1 MLQMINK
8 QQGFTLLEVLLAV
21 SITAM
26 IGIGA
31 SQLLSSTVSTKNATD
46 VRAQQLR
53 SIQRMDFWLKR
64 DLWQIAGRKTKD
76 NYGNPTDIVTTAN
89 DYDIEFTHSGLAA
102 LPFGEI
108 KRSNLQRV
116 AYAVRSHES
125 DYCKDAIKPQD
136 ETEQGQCFVRIFWPA
151 LDLAP
156 NSEPI
161 VQVVL
166 DEIVEVRF
174 YFRGQLIDL
183 QNPINSVIIQDWQ
196 EEWPSPYLTSNL
208 LEDLAQIKVEI
219 TTKQLGK
226 LERWY
231 EVPRYAYT
239 QP

>member
-1 MLQMINK
+1 M
-8 QQGFTLLEVLLAV
+8 
-21 SITAM
+21 
-26 IGIGA
+26 
-31 SQLLSSTVSTKNATD
+31 
-46 VRAQQLR
+46 
-53 SIQRMDFWLKR
+53 
-64 DLWQIAGRKTKD
+64 
-76 NYGNPTDIVTTAN
+76 
-89 DYDIEFTHSGLAA
+89 
-102 LPFGEI
+102 
-108 KRSNLQRV
+108 
-116 AYAVRSHES
+116 
-125 DYCKDAIKPQD
+125 
-136 ETEQGQCFVRIFWPA
+136 
-151 LDLAP
+151 AP